1 MTVPFGDKTARKS
14 PSGVKDVITDFNFSF
29 VMDENFHFLKR
40 EEEREEGARK
50 KVVVRVLGL
59 TQIS

>member
-1 MTVPFGDKTARKS
+1 M
-14 PSGVKDVITDFNFSF
+14 ITDFNFSF

-40 EEEREEGARK
+40 EGEREEGTRK